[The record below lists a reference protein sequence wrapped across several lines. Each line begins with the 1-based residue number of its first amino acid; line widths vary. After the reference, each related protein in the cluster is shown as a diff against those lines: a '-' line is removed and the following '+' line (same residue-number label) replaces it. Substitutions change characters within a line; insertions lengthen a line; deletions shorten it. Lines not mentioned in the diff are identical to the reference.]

1 MLLLGGALGD
11 AFGRRKVF
19 VIGTIWFAIASLAC
33 GLAPS
38 AGFLI
43 AARAVQGA
51 GAALLVPGSLAIIQ
65 ASFAKE
71 DRARAIG
78 AWSGLGGVATAIG
91 PFLGGW
97 LISAVSWRLVFF
109 INLPAAAVVVAISV
123 RHVPESRAP
132 GPRQPL
138 DAAGATTISLA
149 LAGITYGLIAASDG
163 NWASPTVLG
172 TLLPGAALLVGFCVI
187 ESRSKHAMLPLTI
200 FRSRQ
205 FSGANAV
212 TFVVY
217 GALGGAL
224 FLIPV
229 VLQEVCGYSALEAGV
244 ALLPITVIML
254 TLSARSAA
262 LAARIGPRLQMTTG
276 PLVIAAGLLLLTRVH
291 GNGDYLTQVLPAV
304 LVFGFG
310 LAINVAPLTS
320 TALSAAP
327 AEHSGIAS
335 AVNND
340 VARAA
345 SLIAVAVLP
354 PLAGITGDI
363 YQHPAALTSGF
374 HKAVLIA
381 AAVAAAGGVLAAATI
396 RNPSPAPG
404 RERSAE
410 PGGEAL
416 GGLHCALD
424 APPLRPDAYSANPP
438 VEPKRRAAVFGLRS
452 DGSEVRSVP
461 APAGRWPASPV
472 EQRRRRAGAI
482 ASGNLGVMTAED
494 TQATE
499 AVRTAARAARA
510 AAPSLAGAADG
521 AIDAAIGAMARGL
534 ADAAPAVLAANEADM
549 QAAADAGLAAGV
561 RDRLRLDADR
571 LKAMAAQLEILAGVE
586 SGPPSR
592 KIRDLPGGLVLTERS
607 RPVGVIGANFEAR
620 PNVVVDIASQLV
632 KSRNAGV
639 LRTGSA
645 ALRSAIALA
654 DEVITPAL
662 AAAGLDPAAIELIRV
677 PGQAAAYALV
687 REPKL
692 IPLVILRGSGDSTR
706 ALAAEGAAHGVRT
719 LAHAD
724 GGGVLYIH
732 PSAER
737 AAAARLIS
745 SSLDRLGVCNRLNL
759 LLLDR
764 RLWDSWLPEITGQ
777 LSGLGIRVSLPP
789 HDHPLGYEWALDPE
803 REATV
808 TIAPAGGPVEAAM
821 IANDET
827 SGLAAGIAAAD
838 EGAAAEFLA
847 AYTGTGAFWNATT
860 RLLDGF
866 KLLELPETGINI
878 DAVPGP
884 RGPVTFRDLCLRQF
898 VVTPA

>member
-1 MLLLGGALGD
+1 MAGSATADPTPGLRYATAAGRWVLAATVLGSGIAALDATVVGIALPAIARDFHASVSSTQWVVDGYTLPLAGLLLLGGALGD

-19 VIGTIWFAIASLAC
+19 VIGTIWFAIASLGC

-65 ASFAKE
+65 ASFAKQ

-97 LISAVSWRLVFF
+97 LISAVSWRLIFF
-109 INLPAAAVVVAISV
+109 INLPAAAAVVAISV
-123 RHVPESRAP
+123 RHVPESRVP

-138 DAAGATTISLA
+138 DVAGATTISLA

-163 NWASPTVLG
+163 NWTSPTVLG
-172 TLLPGAALLVGFCVI
+172 TLLPGVALLVGFCVI
-187 ESRSKHAMLPLTI
+187 ESRSSHAMLPLTI

-254 TLSARSAA
+254 ALSARSAA

-276 PLVIAAGLLLLTRVH
+276 PLVIAAGLLLLTRVN

-327 AEHSGIAS
+327 VEHSGIAS

-396 RNPSPAPG
+396 RNPARGAG
-404 RERSAE
+404 RQPRAE
-410 PGGEAL
+410 PGGEAIS
-416 GGLHCALD
+416 GLHCALD
-424 APPLRPDAYSANPP
+424 APPLRP
-438 VEPKRRAAVFGLRS
+438 EP
-452 DGSEVRSVP
+452 EP
-461 APAGRWPASPV
+461 ADP
-472 EQRRRRAGAI
+472 GA
-482 ASGNLGVMTAED
+482 
-494 TQATE
+494 
-499 AVRTAARAARA
+499 
-510 AAPSLAGAADG
+510 
-521 AIDAAIGAMARGL
+521 
-534 ADAAPAVLAANEADM
+534 
-549 QAAADAGLAAGV
+549 
-561 RDRLRLDADR
+561 
-571 LKAMAAQLEILAGVE
+571 
-586 SGPPSR
+586 
-592 KIRDLPGGLVLTERS
+592 
-607 RPVGVIGANFEAR
+607 
-620 PNVVVDIASQLV
+620 
-632 KSRNAGV
+632 
-639 LRTGSA
+639 
-645 ALRSAIALA
+645 
-654 DEVITPAL
+654 
-662 AAAGLDPAAIELIRV
+662 
-677 PGQAAAYALV
+677 
-687 REPKL
+687 
-692 IPLVILRGSGDSTR
+692 
-706 ALAAEGAAHGVRT
+706 
-719 LAHAD
+719 
-724 GGGVLYIH
+724 
-732 PSAER
+732 
-737 AAAARLIS
+737 
-745 SSLDRLGVCNRLNL
+745 
-759 LLLDR
+759 
-764 RLWDSWLPEITGQ
+764 
-777 LSGLGIRVSLPP
+777 
-789 HDHPLGYEWALDPE
+789 
-803 REATV
+803 
-808 TIAPAGGPVEAAM
+808 
-821 IANDET
+821 
-827 SGLAAGIAAAD
+827 
-838 EGAAAEFLA
+838 
-847 AYTGTGAFWNATT
+847 
-860 RLLDGF
+860 
-866 KLLELPETGINI
+866 
-878 DAVPGP
+878 
-884 RGPVTFRDLCLRQF
+884 GPVTSG
-898 VVTPA
+898 A